1 MGQTFVM
8 SSKERVRLDVMKRVL
23 RGELSQ
29 FEASVSLGLSLRQV
43 KRLWKCFKASGDAGV
58 VHGLRGKCGNRATD
72 SKRRERV
79 MALYLLKYEEF
90 GATLASECLHDR
102 DGVKVA
108 VSTLR
113 DWLGAA
119 GLRPGR
125 RKGRRHRSRRER
137 RACVGELVQM
147 DGSIHDWFGIG
158 TQCVLYVM
166 VDDATGRLF
175 CRFYES
181 EDTRSAFDLFG
192 RYVGQYGLPVAL
204 YVDKDSIYTV
214 NNREPTTA
222 EALRGIKPLTQFGRA
237 MDHLD
242 VKVILAH
249 SPQAK
254 GRVERMNGTLQD
266 RLIKLLG
273 LEGIKD
279 IQGANQYLE
288 KTFLAGF
295 NKKFDVASRS
305 ETDLHRRVP
314 KGLDLSEVLCLIHER
329 TAGEDWCIQLEG
341 RVFQIGVENRGLR
354 LAGKKVEVLEMA
366 DGEVRLKYRRRRLTH
381 CVELAAKPAKAGK
394 EAVNAAQ
401 RVRSH
406 RAYKPPKSEVW
417 RQFKIKPASPK
428 VQGVGRG
435 TRPLPLPNPP
445 PTPLKYSTHKR

>member
-1 MGQTFVM
+1 
-8 SSKERVRLDVMKRVL
+8 
-23 RGELSQ
+23 LSQ
-29 FEASVSLGLSLRQV
+29 IEASISLGLSLRQV
-43 KRLWKCFKASGDAGV
+43 KRLWKRFKADGDVGV
-58 VHGLRGKCGNRATD
+58 IHGLRGKRGNRAAD
-72 SKRRERV
+72 SKTRKRV
-79 MALYLLKYEEF
+79 MGLYMRKYKEKQF
-90 GATLASECLHDR
+90 GATLASECMRDC

-113 DWLGAA
+113 DWLRSA

-125 RKGRRHRSRRER
+125 RKGCKHRSRRER
-137 RACVGELVQM
+137 RACIGELVQM
-147 DGSIHDWFGIG
+147 DGSTHDWFGIG
-158 TQCVLYVM
+158 IKFVLYVM

-192 RYVGQYGLPVAL
+192 RYVEQYGLPVAL

-214 NNREPTTA
+214 NNREPTTD

-237 MDHLD
+237 MDKLN

-266 RLIKLLG
+266 RLIKMLW

-279 IQGANQYLE
+279 IQAANRYLD

-314 KGLDLSEVLCLIHER
+314 KGLDLSEVLCPIHER
-329 TAGEDWCIQLEG
+329 TASQDWCIQHEG
-341 RVFQIGVENRGLR
+341 RVFQIGVENKGLR
-354 LAGKKVEVLEMA
+354 LAGKKVQMFEMA
-366 DGEVRLKYRRRRLTH
+366 SGEVKIKYQGRRLTH
-381 CVELAAKPAKAGK
+381 CVELATRPAKTGNVTLK
-394 EAVNAAQ
+394 AAA
-401 RVRSH
+401 RVKLH
-406 RAYKPPKSEVW
+406 QPYKPPKREAW
-417 RQFKIKPASPK
+417 RRFKIKPASPP

-445 PTPLKYSTHKR
+445 STPLKYSTAKR

>member
-1 MGQTFVM
+1 M
-8 SSKERVRLDVMKRVL
+8 SSTERVRLDVMKRVF
-23 RGELSQ
+23 RGDLSQ
-29 FEASVSLGLSLRQV
+29 MEASISLGLSLRQV
-43 KRLWKCFKASGDAGV
+43 KRLWKRFKASGDAGV
-58 VHGLRGKCGNRATD
+58 VHGLRGKCGNRAAD
-72 SKRRERV
+72 SKKRECV
-79 MALYLLKYEEF
+79 MALYLLKYKEF
-90 GATLASECLHDR
+90 GATLASECLGER

-113 DWLGAA
+113 DWLRSA

-125 RKGRRHRSRRER
+125 RKGRKHRSRRER

-147 DGSIHDWFGIG
+147 DGSTHDWFEIG
-158 TQCVLYVM
+158 SKCVLYVM

-192 RYVGQYGLPVAL
+192 RYVGLHGLPVAL

-237 MDHLD
+237 MERLD

-266 RLIKLLG
+266 RLLKMLG

-279 IQGANQYLE
+279 IEGANQYLD
-288 KTFLAGF
+288 KTFLSGF
-295 NKKFDVASRS
+295 NVKFDVSPRS

-314 KGLDLSEVLCLIHER
+314 KGLDLSDVLCLIHER

-341 RVFQIGVENRGLR
+341 RVFQIGVENQGLR
-354 LAGKKVEVLEMA
+354 LAGKKVQVLEMA
-366 DGEVRLKYRRRRLTH
+366 DGEVRITYRGRRLKH
-381 CVELAAKPAKAGK
+381 CVELTARPTKVTQVPS
-394 EAVNAAQ
+394 NAAE
-401 RVRSH
+401 RVKKH
-406 RAYKPPKSEVW
+406 QAYRPPKSEAW
-417 RQFKIKPASPK
+417 RQFKIKATSP
-428 VQGVGRG
+428 
-435 TRPLPLPNPP
+435 
-445 PTPLKYSTHKR
+445 